1 MKKSSVSKKI
11 VLHVGCGPRDI
22 DNLNPFFR
30 QQGYRELRLDID
42 PSVKPD
48 IVASMLDMGA
58 VSTASVDAVFSSHN
72 IEHLFAHEV
81 VAALTEFRRV
91 LKPDGFAMVIVPD
104 LQAVAE
110 LVARDVL
117 EEAAYVSPSGPISP
131 LDMLYGHT
139 AAISKGN
146 TFMAHKTG
154 FTSTNLRQKL
164 TQAGFARVETLRKGF
179 TLFSCAYMPANT
191 MAFSLQ

>member
-1 MKKSSVSKKI
+1 MKKSSMAEKI
-11 VLHVGCGPRDI
+11 VLHVGCGSRDI

-30 QQGYRELRLDID
+30 HEGYRELRLDID
-42 PSVKPD
+42 PAVEPD
-48 IVASMLDMGA
+48 IVATMLDMGA
-58 VSTASVDAVFSSHN
+58 VDTASVDAVFSSHN

-81 VAALTEFRRV
+81 VVALTEFRRV
-91 LKPDGFAMVIVPD
+91 LKPDGFAMIIVPD

-110 LVARDVL
+110 LVARDEL
-117 EEAAYVSPSGPISP
+117 EDMAYSSPSGPISP

-154 FTSTNLRQKL
+154 FTSTTLRQKL
-164 TQAGFARVETLRKGF
+164 MQAGFARAEALRKGF
-179 TLFSCAYMPANT
+179 TLFFCAYMPLNT
-191 MAFSLQ
+191 MEFSLQ